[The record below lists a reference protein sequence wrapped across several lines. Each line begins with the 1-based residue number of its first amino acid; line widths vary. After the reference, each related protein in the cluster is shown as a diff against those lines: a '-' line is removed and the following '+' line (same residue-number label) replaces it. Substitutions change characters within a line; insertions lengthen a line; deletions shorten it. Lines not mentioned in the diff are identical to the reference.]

1 MSKGFSLLKLKSAVT
16 GRSTSDLSYSH
27 LYSTDFGRILPLGV
41 IDCVPSDK
49 YKVQMSL
56 FNRMAPLAVPSYGHA
71 TVRNVAM
78 WVPFHMIAQD
88 VESYIAGS
96 KYYNGDIATSRYF
109 TADTLAQYLINRRS
123 QTVSSTS
130 YYDFIYHEANG
141 TAVYKVLTT
150 EGKYFVQI
158 LNSLGYAIPQGI
170 DFTANSPFKKKPM
183 KYSAI
188 RLLSFVK
195 AYNDWFSQSAR
206 YNTSRLTSVLQA
218 IKLKNDSGYVTA
230 NGEITY
236 EAFLVL
242 FDSFPIM
249 YDTDYFT
256 GAWQSPGELVD
267 GDVYNEDSMSP
278 NIGINAL
285 SPNDLGGV
293 ANVSAGNTTNVVSSS
308 TGGELNLTTTGSL
321 NVQQTFSAKALDLVF
336 KFDKWL
342 RRNNYSGN
350 RFTEKLK
357 SRFGIDI
364 EDKRNEFA
372 VILGKSESPLQIG
385 DITASVDGQTADG
398 AYYPL
403 GEYGGKGIINDKL
416 SFEHKAQDFGTIIV
430 LSYITVHPFIGWQG
444 VDRENLKVISP
455 SDWYQP
461 EYDGGIPAPIAFA
474 ELAEDCT
481 EYSAQHDGAD
491 VFGFTERYSE
501 YVCPLHDR
509 ITGDFRRFN
518 DMQSWHFGRD
528 MSSMRQ
534 ARFHAQNTNIVA
546 MHDARQYDRIFTIE
560 DDTDH
565 FYCTAFFNITATR
578 PMKSLSSKVDL
589 GDGDNVISRNG
600 NQMS

>member
-1 MSKGFSLLKLKSAVT
+1 MSKGFSLLKIKSAVT

-78 WVPFHMIAQD
+78 WVPFHMVAQD

-109 TADTLAQYLINRRS
+109 TADTLAQYLINKCS
-123 QTVSSTS
+123 ATVPSTS
-130 YYDFIYHEANG
+130 YYDFVYHEANG
-141 TAVYKVLTT
+141 TTVYKVLNSH
-150 EGKYFVQI
+150 GKYFVQI

-170 DFTANSPFKKKPM
+170 DFRTSSPFKTKPM
-183 KYSAI
+183 KFSAI

-206 YNTSRLTSVLQA
+206 YNTSQVTSVLQA
-218 IKLKNDSGYVTA
+218 IKLKNSTQYVSA
-230 NGEITY
+230 AGEITY
-236 EAFLVL
+236 QSFLVL

-256 GAWQSPGELVD
+256 GAWQAPGELVD

-285 SPNDLGGV
+285 SSNDLGGIGSIGTNQTDVV
-293 ANVSAGNTTNVVSSS
+293 ASP
-308 TGGELNLTTTGSL
+308 TGAELKESQYQHY
-321 NVQQTFSAKALDLVF
+321 NVQKTLSAKALDLVF

-385 DITASVDGQTADG
+385 DITASVDGQTSDG

-474 ELAEDCT
+474 ELAEVSDET
-481 EYSAQHDGAD
+481 TAQHDGAD

-509 ITGDFRRFN
+509 ITGDFRRYN
-518 DMQSWHFGRD
+518 DMHSWHFGRD
-528 MSSMRQ
+528 MSTLRQ
-534 ARFHAQNTNIVA
+534 ARYTAQNTNIVA
-546 MHDARQYDRIFTIE
+546 MHDAEQYDRIFTIE
-560 DDTDH
+560 DDADH
-565 FYCTAFFNITATR
+565 FYCTAFFDIRATR